1 MRVRLPLLVLA
12 ASLSAALVPTASSA
26 ATPKQ
31 RMKTAIN
38 AARAANGVPPVRT
51 YRPLMR
57 TSSRYAKF
65 MIANDVWAHAS
76 NPATGASY
84 SRVGEILGMTT
95 TPGPAPRAIVRA
107 WLESPAHRPILLDRR
122 YRCVGIGLEHGN
134 MDGLMSWVWVVRLGR
149 R

>member
-12 ASLSAALVPTASSA
+12 ASLSAALIAVFIRCFGVA
-26 ATPKQ
+26 AEETVG
-31 RMKTAIN
+31 TS
-38 AARAANGVPPVRT
+38 AANGVPPVRT